1 MRQTQTSAMI
11 YLGIKGTVIALDR
24 RTGVEQWRTPL
35 KGMDFVNV
43 TMDDDSIYAAA
54 RGEMFCLDPISGRI
68 LWTNQL
74 PGMGWGMIT
83 MAGESIRQG
92 SIAPMMARRAADQQ
106 AANGASTG
114 AAT

>member
-43 TMDDDSIYAAA
+43 TMDDDSIYAAV
-54 RGEMFCLDPISGRI
+54 RGEMFCLDPLSGRI
-68 LWTNQL
+68 LWNNRL
-74 PGMGWGMIT
+74 PGLGWGMIT
-83 MAGESIRQG
+83 VAGTSIRQG
-92 SIAPMMARRAADQQ
+92 SIAPMAAKRAADQQ
-106 AANGASTG
+106 AANGAA